1 MKMALL
7 VSSSVSGER
16 VARLLQDNGIDYYT
30 RWERAQGKGR
40 GTEPHLGWRPFG
52 DTSEVTMVAFED
64 EAPLQAVI
72 AGVRAANREIH
83 LKADQIRLFQLPL
96 ERIV

>member
-7 VSSSVSGER
+7 VNSSVTSDR
-16 VARLLQDNGIDYYT
+16 VTQLLAAAGIDYYT
-30 RWERAQGKGR
+30 RWEHAKGKGA

-52 DTSEVTMVAFED
+52 DTNDVTMIAFED
-64 EAPLQAVI
+64 EAPLKAVI
-72 AGVRAANREIH
+72 AGVRAANRDIH